1 MPCVLGSR
9 YSRDCDY
16 PQTKGAGIMKHP
28 NQYLVV
34 AIKNI
39 VMRGTEEI
47 ARATSSMKA
56 RLIAKALNYYEQRAG
71 GKA

>member
-1 MPCVLGSR
+1 
-9 YSRDCDY
+9 
-16 PQTKGAGIMKHP
+16 MKHP